1 MKIINEDVVYV
12 QKKDIAFLTHKNIEI
27 PESLFN
33 KIFCDG
39 LVVGNTDGY
48 KFYKFQ
54 DKEIVEFFKQ
64 LDWIIDYNDVK
75 NINEEEFLQWEQKLI
90 EEKNEL
96 ENNHNEC
103 LFDDDIKIYD
113 MILQHGKLQH
123 KIYSLR
129 DILLFKQG
137 HLEMDLPLI
146 PDDKGFSF
154 TGNDE
159 CNYQIGSSI
168 DPNKLLLYRKD
179 GKRLLDTDRIPCGF
193 IENAMSIAIMER
205 EKKDSFF
212 GDYEIRKYLTED
224 SQYIVIEFKVKNYD
238 EKSQETISK
247 KLVKKIKTI
256 FKK

>member
-1 MKIINEDVVYV
+1 MKIITEDAVYV

-39 LVVGNTDGY
+39 VVVGNTDSY

-96 ENNHNEC
+96 ENNHNES
-103 LFDDDIKIYD
+103 LLDDDIKIYD
-113 MILQHGKLQH
+113 MILQHEKLQH

-129 DILLFKQG
+129 DILLLKQG

-159 CNYQIGSSI
+159 CNYQIRSSI

-179 GKRLLDTDRIPCGF
+179 GKPLSNSDRISPGF
-193 IENAMSIAIMER
+193 IQSGISIAIMKMQ
-205 EKKDSFF
+205 EKAEFF
-212 GDYEIRKYLTED
+212 GDYEVSKYLTD
-224 SQYIVIEFKVKNYD
+224 RIQS
-238 EKSQETISK
+238 
-247 KLVKKIKTI
+247 
-256 FKK
+256 